1 MAAPYSQDLRLKII
15 EAYRLGE
22 GTQEEIAE
30 RFKICLLTVKRYW
43 KKFQETGGV
52 EVKNDLKVG
61 RPPCVNNEAAEQR
74 LLDIV
79 AKHRDATLEELC
91 EIYNKKKGVKAVI
104 PVVMHRT
111 LKRLGV
117 KRKKK
122 SHYAAE
128 QDRADVQEKR
138 LNFKKRSSE

>member
-1 MAAPYSQDLRLKII
+1 MPAPYSKDLRSKVI
-15 EAYRLGE
+15 EAYLLGE

-43 KKFQETGGV
+43 KRFQETGGV
-52 EVKNDLKVG
+52 DVKHDVKTG
-61 RPPCVNNEAAEQR
+61 RPPSINGEAAEQR
-74 LLDIV
+74 LLRIV
-79 AKHRDATLEELC
+79 EKYRDATLEELC
-91 EIYNKKKGVKAVI
+91 EIYNKKNNVKPVI

-122 SHYAAE
+122 SHYAQE
-128 QDRADVQEKR
+128 QDRPDVQEKR
-138 LNFKKRSSE
+138 LKFKKRNS